1 MMSTLRIQIII
12 YLRIIVMKIT
22 YKIVIMKIDCYF
34 IYYFTYKQ
42 QIFIFNYFIFNN
54 FFLIFFK

>member
-42 QIFIFNYFIFNN
+42 QIFIY
-54 FFLIFFK
+54 FLIKILKFSIFI

>member
-42 QIFIFNYFIFNN
+42 QIFIKFIFKYNLKIIMN
-54 FFLIFFK
+54 YN

>member
-1 MMSTLRIQIII
+1 
-12 YLRIIVMKIT
+12 MKIT

-42 QIFIFNYFIFNN
+42 QIFILNYIFYICINMYN
-54 FFLIFFK
+54 ILIIAIKSQFTYIR

>member
-42 QIFIFNYFIFNN
+42 QIFIYKKNN
-54 FFLIFFK
+54 